1 MQNVYNFSLLLH
13 LHVIFFL
20 LYLLSPNFC
29 QFHAT
34 SSNPASITLI
44 FSNFLAL
51 RSTIKDMKPKNILIG
66 SGSIVKVSFVIL
78 VLLVP
83 CQLTMFLLHSIK
95 GTPLYMAPELVREQP

>member
-66 SGSIVKVSFVIL
+66 SGSIVKLCDFGFARAMSINHVFTS
-78 VLLVP
+78 
-83 CQLTMFLLHSIK
+83 LHQRYSIVH
-95 GTPLYMAPELVREQP
+95 GS

>member
-66 SGSIVKVSFVIL
+66 SGSIVKVL
-78 VLLVP
+78 HCTWLLSLFANSHRIT
-83 CQLTMFLLHSIK
+83 QLTCC
-95 GTPLYMAPELVREQP
+95 QN